1 MIKNILLPLFLFIIL
16 ASWMGPGTFDIAF
29 ENKKITIESYNKDYK
44 DVKNGH
50 HKEYK
55 LLLIENKTANKIAV
69 TYTTE
74 VYYNNKCYSCS
85 NPKEYTFTKII
96 EAKSAIKTDAKARE
110 KGLAIYAKMLDG
122 VKASSLTKFEI
133 KNVKV
138 KTIK

>member
-1 MIKNILLPLFLFIIL
+1 MIKNIFLAAFLYTSLSSLIYI
-16 ASWMGPGTFDIAF
+16 GNYNVEFDS
-29 ENKKITIESYNKDYK
+29 KKITIESYNEDYK